1 VSVAVKQRRQ
11 SPTLTLIALVA
22 ASMSYTLSQTLVS
35 PALPLIQHDLHTS
48 TSTVT
53 FILTAYLLV
62 ASVATP
68 IVGRLGDMFG
78 KERMMMLTLVCFG
91 AGALISAVSTSIWP
105 MIAGRAVQGVGGAI
119 FPLAFGIVRD
129 EFPREKVASAI
140 GLISAT
146 FGIGG
151 GVGLVASGVIVDHM
165 SYHWVY
171 WFGLVTVLLA
181 ALMTWWW
188 VPESPVKTPA
198 KVDWGGALLLSGG
211 LVAILVAVSEG
222 NDWGWLSLRIVW
234 LVALGL
240 ALLVLLGTYE
250 LTQRDPLVDMRMCAQ
265 RAVLTP
271 NLAGFLVGFGMFGSF
286 IIIPQFVQISP
297 EAGYGFGASVTKAGV
312 FMLPST
318 VGMMVSGPL
327 AGWVGNRFGSKL
339 SLTFGG
345 IAMTLAFLSLAV
357 EHSHQWAIYAGS
369 GWMGIGVGFA
379 YAGMANLIIEAVPQ
393 TATGA
398 ASGINTIMRTIG
410 GTLGG
415 QIAAS
420 LIAARIQPNGFPAEA
435 GFTATFAMFT
445 VAGVLAILATAAI
458 PARAALATLID
469 VEAPAQPSG
478 EPGHLAIT
486 GVVRSAHGPLY
497 RAVVVLLDAE
507 GHVVQTTGTDLDGSY
522 CFPDPPLGGESVV
535 AMADGFDPE
544 IRELTHHAWAD
555 IVLVPA
561 RCVAPERRRGTALLE
576 SAG

>member
-1 VSVAVKQRRQ
+1 VKDTARQPRR
-11 SPTLTLIALVA
+11 STTLTLVALVA

-78 KERMMMLTLVCFG
+78 KERMMMITLLCFAG
-91 AGALISAVSTSIWP
+91 GALISAVSTSIWP
-105 MIAGRAVQGVGGAI
+105 MIAGRAVQGIGGAI

-151 GVGLVASGVIVDHM
+151 GVGLVASGLIVDHM

-171 WFGLVTVLLA
+171 WFGLIVVVGA
-181 ALMTWWW
+181 ALLTYLF

-198 KVDWGGALLLSGG
+198 KIDWTGATLLSGG

-222 NDWGWLSLRIVW
+222 NDWGWLSLRVVW
-234 LVALGL
+234 LVAVGL
-240 ALLVLLGTYE
+240 ALLVLLGAFE
-250 LTQRDPLVDMRMCAQ
+250 LRQQQPLVDMRMCAR

-297 EAGYGFGASVTKAGV
+297 DSGFGFGASVTKAGV

-318 VGMMVSGPL
+318 VGMMISGPL

-339 SLTFGG
+339 ALMFGS
-345 IAMTLAFLSLAV
+345 IAMTLAFLSITV

-393 TATGA
+393 SATGA

-420 LIAARIQPNGFPAEA
+420 LIAARVQPNGLPEEV

-445 VAGVLAILATAAI
+445 VAGVLAVVATAAI
-458 PARAALATLID
+458 PARAKQPVID
-469 VEAPAQPSG
+469 VGAPAQPTA

-486 GVVRSAHGPLY
+486 GTVHATHGPLY
-497 RAVVVLLDAE
+497 AAVVVLLDHD
-507 GHVVQTTGTDLDGSY
+507 GRVVQTTRTDLDGSY
-522 CFPDPPLGGESVV
+522 RFPDPPVGGESVV
-535 AMADGFDPE
+535 AMAEGFAPE
-544 IRELTHHAWAD
+544 IRDLTHHAWSH
-555 IVLVPA
+555 IMLVPT
-561 RCVAPERRRGTALLE
+561 RALAV
-576 SAG
+576 S